1 MVQHLE
7 DAARLPRD
15 FLFELLLALVEL
27 GFDLIG
33 DLCHED
39 HDRWLPLVVLPLDL
53 NVDQALLQ
61 FVVKRLL
68 ILPLAFTVV
77 LSYVYH
83 GLRLGALVEKFL
95 YLGLATGNS
104 IETLTIDAQ
113 AKLGLDDFLHR
124 DSMLVIRV
132 LCLVISI
139 SKEVLIGSL
148 EAHVFNLIEHDL
160 FSIKSRLFLL

>member
-61 FVVKRLL
+61 VVVKRLL
-68 ILPLAFTVV
+68 ILPLAFTVVV

-124 DSMLVIRV
+124 DCMLLIRV

-148 EAHVFNLIEHDL
+148 EAHVFNLTEHDL
-160 FSIKSRLFLL
+160 FSIIICN